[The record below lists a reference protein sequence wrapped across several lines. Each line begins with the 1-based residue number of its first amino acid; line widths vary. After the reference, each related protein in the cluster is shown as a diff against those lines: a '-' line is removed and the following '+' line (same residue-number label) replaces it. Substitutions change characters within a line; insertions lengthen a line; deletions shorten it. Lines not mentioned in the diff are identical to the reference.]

1 MKSEALKISGV
12 PSSPALLPEGEGN
25 HVLPSSSRRGI
36 EGEGWA
42 PHDSLLTPLSSLLT
56 AFKTGKLMRSLIVLS
71 LALSLA
77 ACGFH
82 LRGPSN
88 IPFATMYVKGPQYSP
103 FVVQLKRAITAG
115 SHTKLVDDPKQAEAI
130 LDIAGEQRW
139 VQILTLTSGG
149 RVGEYTLHYTI
160 SFRLYNNKNQ
170 QFLPPTSIAL
180 HRQLTFNDAVVLAK
194 TAEENMLYKN
204 MQTDAVQQMVRR
216 LEAVKVKS

>member
-1 MKSEALKISGV
+1 MKDEGGRMKDEKRPFSLAGDVTTQIGRQISGEARKHRLRFILH
-12 PSSPALLPEGEGN
+12 PSSF
-25 HVLPSSSRRGI
+25 I
-36 EGEGWA
+36 
-42 PHDSLLTPLSSLLT
+42 
-56 AFKTGKLMRSLIVLS
+56 
-71 LALSLA
+71 LA
-77 ACGFH
+77 AAAMLLLASCGFH

-103 FVVQLKRAITAG
+103 FLVQLKRAITAG
-115 SHTKLVDDPKQAEAI
+115 SHTKLVDDPKEAQAI
-130 LDIAGEQRW
+130 LDITGEQRW

-149 RVGEYTLHYTI
+149 RVGENTLHYTS
-160 SFRLYNNKNQ
+160 SFRLENNKNQ
-170 QFLPPTSIAL
+170 QFLPLTNIAL